1 MWLFFCLFDFIGFFW
16 FWLLFCFI
24 LANLQDTFGVWHLL
38 VKGTRRKK
46 APSNKTLALA
56 KSWNMEIWVV
66 GTSNQLFVRG
76 SSVETKCSKKSIN
89 KAVTG
94 KTPFFVIGLFCT
106 YHFVC
111 LNIGFCYGSFIWKW
125 CFFYL
130 RAFNY
135 KTVLQFFE
143 KVFHFPEN
151 VFQS

>member
-1 MWLFFCLFDFIGFFW
+1 MECIHHTMFADIIRVHAKICIVIDYLNPSWRWVKPFGAVLITFFLYKPKKLWLFFCLFDFIGFFW

-76 SSVETKCSKKSIN
+76 S
-89 KAVTG
+89 
-94 KTPFFVIGLFCT
+94 
-106 YHFVC
+106 
-111 LNIGFCYGSFIWKW
+111 
-125 CFFYL
+125 
-130 RAFNY
+130 
-135 KTVLQFFE
+135 
-143 KVFHFPEN
+143 
-151 VFQS
+151 